1 MKYRKMLIWFILAI
15 FLVGSLELPAGTAK
29 AEVATLVKKMKDY
42 LEFPDTHEMMEGDY
56 MIYVLPDGDGQ
67 SRVFKFETKNRI
79 TPENKLRLYNNGAEV
94 DPTEFKVDYSN
105 YTITLN
111 EAPYS
116 GAELYFTYLIFPN
129 FEWKTSLSNVE
140 HIGILL
146 GKWDGSSRVFHLT
159 TNYILNSNKNV
170 ILYIGSFTKV
180 PASEFTFN
188 YKTGTIAI
196 SEKYDAPMSGS
207 EIYFYLPVSS
217 IIGTQTS
224 AGEAEETP
232 TLIEETEGPQEPVD
246 QTENTGE
253 GENQGSTDETEGT
266 PASDGEAEEPE
277 TADDKAGDTKAP
289 IDGTEDTDTSVGE
302 QDDPQASSGETTE
315 NTLPA
320 GAESPD
326 HEEEVE
332 FNVPAGEKYPGRITL
347 KSNFTFTVSIKASA
361 FRPTYIS
368 YLIIKNAKGNVVK
381 RIRINSSSTTYSM
394 KQLGL
399 PSGGYYFYL
408 KTINQSGGLAASIP
422 QFVPINN
429 ESSLIQV
436 LIEGQRQAYVQPPVK
451 VKGSVLVPFR
461 ALFEALG
468 AKVKWD
474 GATKTITATRGGTT
488 LKLTIGSKVAYVNG
502 KAIKLSA
509 APQLING
516 VTMVPIRFIGE
527 AFGGMVEWN
536 NAYSSVIIFQNEPS
550 IPTTEES
557 ERAEETDSSGS
568 SPIFENIS
576 QSINSSSDIVF
587 VIDVTGSMGEALDY
601 VKETV
606 KSFVASV
613 PSGSNFAIVAYRDI
627 NHVTSSHK
635 DLQFFEFTGDKNVLR
650 ANLAALKDSGG
661 GDTTESGLEAIHMA
675 VGKLS
680 GSKNV
685 KRIIF
690 ITDAPVHDKGTS
702 RGKSSYSIEQITDEL
717 KKENV
722 ALDAI
727 APTSGTAYKQMT
739 RLVDAGKGKLYDIED
754 ASVLQIKK

>member
-15 FLVGSLELPAGTAK
+15 FLVGSLELPAGIAK
-29 AEVATLVKKMKDY
+29 AEVATLVTKKMKDY
-42 LEFPDTHEMMEGDY
+42 LEFPDTHEMMEGDF

-67 SRVFKFETKNRI
+67 SRVFKFETNNRI
-79 TPENKLRLYNNGAEV
+79 TPENKLRLYNNGTEV
-94 DPTEFKVDYSN
+94 DPTKFKVDYTN
-105 YTITLN
+105 YTITLD

-140 HIGILL
+140 HIGIFL
-146 GKWDGSSRVFHLT
+146 GKWEGSTRVFHLA
-159 TNYILNSNKNV
+159 TNHVLNSSENV
-170 ILYIGSFTKV
+170 VLEIGSFTKV
-180 PASEFTFN
+180 PASSFTFN
-188 YKTGTIAI
+188 HKTGTITI
-196 SEKYDAPMSGS
+196 SEKYDALVPGS
-207 EIYFYLPVSS
+207 KIYFYFPVSS
-217 IIGTQTS
+217 IISTQTP
-224 AGEAEETP
+224 AGEVEEIPTPTEETG
-232 TLIEETEGPQEPVD
+232 GPQEPVD
-246 QTENTGE
+246 QTGNTGE
-253 GENQGSTDETEGT
+253 GENQGSTDETEDT
-266 PASDGEAEEPE
+266 PASDVEVEE
-277 TADDKAGDTKAP
+277 
-289 IDGTEDTDTSVGE
+289 TDTFVDE
-302 QDDPQASSGETTE
+302 QDDPQTSPDETTE
-315 NTLPA
+315 DTAP
-320 GAESPD
+320 AESESPE

-332 FNVPAGEKYPGRITL
+332 FNVPVGEKYPGRITL

-381 RIRINSSSTTYSM
+381 RIRINTSSSTTYSM

-474 GATKTITATRGGTT
+474 GATKTITATKGGTT

-606 KSFVASV
+606 KSFAASV

-661 GDTTESGLEAIHMA
+661 GDTAESGLEAIHMA
-675 VGKLS
+675 VDKLS
-680 GSKNV
+680 GNKNA

-690 ITDAPVHDKGTS
+690 VTDAPVHDKGTS

-727 APTSGTAYKQMT
+727 APTSGAAYKQMT